1 MYLPIIGC
9 VLCPAGGGDA
19 MRDIRHVKI
28 VKALDT
34 HRNFARAAETLGMS
48 QSALSRALVRIE
60 EMLDIELFERT
71 RTSVIPTVYAEL
83 VLQRSD
89 ALIAGF
95 DDMLKAIEAK
105 RYQDERGI
113 HVSVGPYAAEAIG
126 LSSFSSHATSN
137 RAFSGRLVIRDWR
150 TCLEDVIERRS
161 DLAITDTRSAK
172 HYPELDTETLGG
184 GLALF
189 FCVPEHPLAKQSIL
203 SWSDLMRFPWATTV
217 AQARWLDL
225 LPTKLGAAGRID
237 PVTGDFVPAICV
249 DNFSAMVAAVK
260 EGRAISVA
268 PPAFIEGEIKR
279 GDLITLPLSEPWLTM
294 EYGLV
299 WRSNQTWSQSLRR
312 FVETLKE
319 TQQASPY
326 HDFPS

>member
-1 MYLPIIGC
+1 
-9 VLCPAGGGDA
+9 
-19 MRDIRHVKI
+19 MRDIRHLKI

-34 HRNFARAAETLGMS
+34 HRNFARSAETLGMS
-48 QSALSRALVRIE
+48 QSALSRALARIE
-60 EMLDIELFERT
+60 EMLGVELFERT

-95 DDMLKAIEAK
+95 DDMLQAIEAK

-113 HVSVGPYAAEAIG
+113 HISVGPYAAEAIG
-126 LSSFSSHATSN
+126 LSGFSSYAGSD
-137 RAFSGRLVIRDWR
+137 RAFSARLVIRDWR
-150 TCLEDVIERRS
+150 TCLENVIERRS

-184 GLALF
+184 GSALF
-189 FCVPEHPLAKQSIL
+189 FCGSDHPLAKQSVV
-203 SWSDLMRFPWATTV
+203 SWNDLMRFPWAATV
-217 AQARWLDL
+217 AQERWIDL
-225 LPTKLGAAGRID
+225 FPAKLGAAGRID

-249 DNFSAMVAAVK
+249 DNFSAMVAVVK
-260 EGRAISVA
+260 NGRAISVG
-268 PPAFIEGEIKR
+268 PPAFIEDDIKR
-279 GDLITLPLSEPWLTM
+279 GNLVTLPISEPWLSM

-299 WRSNQTWSQSLRR
+299 WRRNQTWSRSLRR

-326 HDFPS
+326 HDFSI

>member
-1 MYLPIIGC
+1 
-9 VLCPAGGGDA
+9 

-34 HRNFARAAETLGMS
+34 QRNFARAAETLGMS
-48 QSALSRALVRIE
+48 QSALSRALARIE
-60 EMLDIELFERT
+60 EMLDVELFERT

-83 VLQRSD
+83 ILRRSD
-89 ALIAGF
+89 ELIAGF
-95 DDMLKAIEAK
+95 DDMVRAVEAK

-126 LSSFSSHATSN
+126 LSSFSAHATSN

-172 HYPELDTETLGG
+172 DYPELDGETLGG
-184 GLALF
+184 GPALF
-189 FCVPEHPLAKQSIL
+189 FCASDHPLTKQSVL
-203 SWSDLMRFPWATTV
+203 GWSDLMRFPWATTV
-217 AQARWLDL
+217 AQSRWLDL
-225 LPTKLGAAGRID
+225 LPAKLEAAGRVD

-268 PPAFIEGEIKR
+268 PPAFIEDEIKR
-279 GDLITLPLSEPWLTM
+279 GDLVTLPISEPWLTM

-299 WRSNQTWSQSLRR
+299 WHRKLIWSPSLRR

-319 TQQASPY
+319 KQQASPY
-326 HDFPS
+326 DGVLR